1 LKSAMIPKSLPV
13 PFPLLR
19 AAINN
24 EGPGRNKFC
33 GKTMSLRKPER
44 RNQHCYAIR
53 VQSAEEK
60 KDAKHAVRP
69 CKWGVC
75 GLLPVSC
82 CAQQAGTAGVFE
94 LF

>member
-1 LKSAMIPKSLPV
+1 VRKLLK
-13 PFPLLR
+13 
-19 AAINN
+19 
-24 EGPGRNKFC
+24 
-33 GKTMSLRKPER
+33 
-44 RNQHCYAIR
+44 
-53 VQSAEEK
+53 K

-69 CKWGVC
+69 CKWVVC